1 MKKLYFNLFFFSI
14 GLCPTTNSVEL
25 ISPNPFEETTSITT
39 ISGST
44 VDEAAWELR
53 IILYIYGLGLMI
65 PMIQS
70 FKLSNGSWTSSNEV
84 INLHIQPELIFT
96 DLLYTQFL

>member
-1 MKKLYFNLFFFSI
+1 MKNYTFNLFSFQL
-14 GLCPTTNSVEL
+14 GLAQQQTVSSS
-25 ISPNPFEETTSITT
+25 ISPNPFEETTSITIT

-65 PMIQS
+65 PMI
-70 FKLSNGSWTSSNEV
+70 
-84 INLHIQPELIFT
+84 
-96 DLLYTQFL
+96 

>member
-1 MKKLYFNLFFFSI
+1 MFFFSI
-14 GLCPTTNSVEL
+14 GTFAQQQTVSSS
-25 ISPNPFEETTSITT
+25 ISPNPFEETTSITIT

-65 PMIQS
+65 PMI
-70 FKLSNGSWTSSNEV
+70 
-84 INLHIQPELIFT
+84 
-96 DLLYTQFL
+96 

>member
-1 MKKLYFNLFFFSI
+1 MKKLYYYCFSFPLF
-14 GLCPTTNSVEL
+14 CPTTNSVEFHK
-25 ISPNPFEETTSITT
+25 SKSFEETITIT

-65 PMIQS
+65 PMMQTVAIVQVMAHGQVLM
-70 FKLSNGSWTSSNEV
+70 K
-84 INLHIQPELIFT
+84 
-96 DLLYTQFL
+96 